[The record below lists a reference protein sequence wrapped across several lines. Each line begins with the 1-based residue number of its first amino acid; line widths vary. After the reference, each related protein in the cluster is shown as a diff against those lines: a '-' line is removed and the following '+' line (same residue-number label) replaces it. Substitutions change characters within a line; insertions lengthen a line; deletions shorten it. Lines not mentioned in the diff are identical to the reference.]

1 MESTRV
7 SNSKKFAMTVAK
19 EKAVTA
25 SALILPECLEKLTC
39 GWQMDKYLSRE
50 EDVINSTRV
59 FVREIVVKI
68 PSQKTHLGNL
78 TYDFPD
84 DCSSE

>member
-50 EDVINSTRV
+50 EDVI
-59 FVREIVVKI
+59 
-68 PSQKTHLGNL
+68 QKYNRLLAPEYL
-78 TYDFPD
+78 TGKLQ
-84 DCSSE
+84 